1 MMMVRH
7 RNPLALSPPH
17 FYRALH
23 ANLPQHWHPARLHL
37 SSHSRHHAASFQRKT
52 ARFRRL
58 SFAIWP
64 TFWQVAAALPL
75 FLFEYFTRKNH
86 PSSMSWQNVTMNTGI
101 IALISGCLFGLATY
115 IYLVAAEKA
124 GAVNFMLAL

>member
-1 MMMVRH
+1 MQTS
-7 RNPLALSPPH
+7 RNIGILLAFTCLLILGIMPLLSNA
-17 FYRALH
+17 R
-23 ANLPQHWHPARLHL
+23 PQG
-37 SSHSRHHAASFQRKT
+37 SDG
-52 ARFRRL
+52 L